1 NHHVGSVRLVV
12 TKLRR
17 DPRLRRDHLQPQH
30 EQVLMDIITI
40 IIDVKAGAIGGNA
53 TGAAAKQYSLGPAGN
68 TIAGVI
74 GGVISGW
81 IVAKLFG
88 GAAPPADA
96 AAAAGFFRPSS
107 AYQIT
112 GLQ

>member
-1 NHHVGSVRLVV
+1 
-12 TKLRR
+12 
-17 DPRLRRDHLQPQH
+17 
-30 EQVLMDIITI
+30 MDIITI

-68 TIAGVI
+68 TTAGVI

-81 IVAKLFG
+81 IVAKLFFG

-96 AAAAGFFRPSS
+96 AAAAGFFRSS
-107 AYQIT
+107 S
-112 GLQ
+112 GLSNNRPAGPNRATAGPGHSGS